1 MILIQKTF
9 LYKNLRKTSKK
20 YKKQTFYNKTTK
32 KFFYNII
39 IMIQKSCNVEPKTR
53 ALDSDSPSYAILQ
66 SNVEAMIS
74 NHYSCSEFANS
85 FSFLALNE
93 LKEFRKRKAL
103 HKIQDFQENSPN
115 AHKIFEENGGEVG
128 QGQGEHYYST
138 DEGIII
144 DKDIEYN

>member
-74 NHYSCSEFANS
+74 NHFIKVNIKLKLNS
-85 FSFLALNE
+85 SVQKKN
-93 LKEFRKRKAL
+93 
-103 HKIQDFQENSPN
+103 N
-115 AHKIFEENGGEVG
+115 IFGSV
-128 QGQGEHYYST
+128 
-138 DEGIII
+138 
-144 DKDIEYN
+144 K